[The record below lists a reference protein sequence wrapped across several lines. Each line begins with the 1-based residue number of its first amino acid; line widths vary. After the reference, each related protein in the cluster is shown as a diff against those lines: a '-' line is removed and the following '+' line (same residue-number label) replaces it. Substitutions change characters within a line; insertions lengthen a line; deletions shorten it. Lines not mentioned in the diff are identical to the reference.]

1 MKLAFALVVLVAGCG
16 GVAWEWDSRAVVG
29 AEAQRVPLAGLENA
43 AWLSIRGESGDVVYP
58 LHAEGTDLVLDSPF
72 VAGDLASRYDQYDET
87 VVMRSGLLVVPLV
100 GPYDRPPPD
109 RYPGDRDLH
118 GRFWIVVRDASGA
131 PIASKMVDLHERID
145 PCGTTPITP
154 LAETVA
160 GLVVQIL
167 IQVACSESIG

>member
-1 MKLAFALVVLVAGCG
+1 MKLAFALVALVTGCG
-16 GVAWEWDSRAVVG
+16 GVAWDWDSRAVVG

-58 LHAEGTDLVLDSPF
+58 LHAEGAELVLDSPF
-72 VAGDLASRYDQYDET
+72 VAGQLASRYNHYDEA

-118 GRFWIVVRDASGA
+118 GRFAIVVRDAAGA
-131 PIASKMVDLHERID
+131 ELASKMVSLHELID

-154 LAETVA
+154 LVETVA